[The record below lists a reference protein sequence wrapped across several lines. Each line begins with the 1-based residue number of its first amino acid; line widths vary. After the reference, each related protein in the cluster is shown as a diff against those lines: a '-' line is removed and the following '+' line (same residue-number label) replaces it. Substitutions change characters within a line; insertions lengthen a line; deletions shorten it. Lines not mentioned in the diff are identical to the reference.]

1 MTTLTI
7 SAGVRQYAYLDD
19 DGTFPATLVSF
30 ERRGP
35 FDSKQNPGEQFHL
48 LEWGFSI
55 DDAGENSMVWGT
67 SGESTGPRSKTF
79 GIITALFGGKQPPI
93 GQQLDIEKHLIGR
106 RALVTVRRDENGYM
120 KVETVTPLPKAMQS
134 ASAKAAPAA
143 APVEANPEDL
153 PF

>member
-7 SAGVRQYAYLDD
+7 SAGAREYAYLED

-30 ERRGP
+30 DKRGP
-35 FDSKQNPGEQFHL
+35 FDSKQKPGEQFYL

-55 DDAGENSMVWGT
+55 DDAGDNSMVWAT
-67 SGESTGPRSKTF
+67 SGEATGPKSKTY
-79 GIITALFGGKQPPI
+79 GIITALFGGKQPPV
-93 GQQLDIEKHLIGR
+93 GQQLDIEKHLISR

-120 KVETVTPLPKAMQS
+120 KVDAVSALPS
-134 ASAKAAPAA
+134 APPKKNA
-143 APVEANPEDL
+143 APVPVADANPDDL